1 MNERVVYHTGDW
13 VPVSKAGIHIYDSQ
27 SFFGDGIFEMVR
39 TFNQEYFILEKHID
53 RLFRSA
59 DYLQMTICYTKQ
71 EIIEL
76 CREILERNKEHF
88 PEGEEVR
95 LYINA
100 SRGPLPMYG
109 EVFDKLEPPFIIDAW
124 PLSKTAKNLGHFYET
139 GANAVVPVQRQI
151 PARLL
156 ENKVKNVSRMHYQVA
171 NIEVSNFNFGKDTM
185 PLMLD
190 EDGFVTKCNG
200 DVETLVGIVTDY
212 DVKILPNGS
221 VECSLT
227 MTSKNSAL
235 MQYPKHV
242 GGDKASTN
250 AKFEFDLDNLIL
262 YEQTYNLG
270 GNLDRTRLTL
280 GLDKVAN
287 SDMSVENEL
296 GYETFM
302 NETKWRSYGSK
313 SFVPTAMAM
322 ISGLF
327 VVGDEVPTNSYIQ
340 WGFLEDRIFNRY
352 FGHGDDSKQVSEDKE
367 MMMQEQQ
374 NQTLLEQ
381 AGQFANAPLAD
392 PSKQQ
397 PPMEQPE

>member
-88 PEGEEVR
+88 PDGEEVR

-109 EVFDKLEPPFIIDAW
+109 EVFDKLEPTFIIDAW

-190 EDGFVTKCNG
+190 EDGFVTESTGANFVMIENG
-200 DVETLVGIVTDY
+200 KIVTPELRNMLRGESMMYVLETLAPQLGIQVVNKNFDLY
-212 DVKILPNGS
+212 DVMNCDEAMFTGTFVNLLPCNRLNGRYINDNLKENIMGPITKMIADKWS
-221 VECSLT
+221 ENVGVDFIKQMENW
-227 MTSKNSAL
+227 SKNTEDD
-235 MQYPKHV
+235 
-242 GGDKASTN
+242 GG
-250 AKFEFDLDNLIL
+250 F
-262 YEQTYNLG
+262 
-270 GNLDRTRLTL
+270 
-280 GLDKVAN
+280 
-287 SDMSVENEL
+287 
-296 GYETFM
+296 
-302 NETKWRSYGSK
+302 
-313 SFVPTAMAM
+313 
-322 ISGLF
+322 ISSL
-327 VVGDEVPTNSYIQ
+327 V
-340 WGFLEDRIFNRY
+340 R
-352 FGHGDDSKQVSEDKE
+352 K
-367 MMMQEQQ
+367 
-374 NQTLLEQ
+374 
-381 AGQFANAPLAD
+381 
-392 PSKQQ
+392 
-397 PPMEQPE
+397 